1 VSLNANALVTL
12 NAAKAFIQPGG
23 MTANDDPRLEEVINR
38 ASSLIERWCGRP
50 LMKATHTTRLTSPNR
65 AELFLL
71 HTPIAASQPITV
83 TLNGTALT
91 VWQTEADGD
100 PATKDVILMASC
112 EDPTFTPDVLWRRYG
127 WCWWGS
133 STNSTSF
140 MPTPANLL
148 VTYSGGWALPPGVS
162 GYPTIPADLEE
173 AALEVVKKLWNDQS
187 KGVQDVTT
195 VTMPSGSLNLF
206 DNALPRRATMTLESY
221 QRVVVA

>member
-23 MTANDDPRLEEVINR
+23 MTAADDPRLEEVINR

-50 LMKATHTTRLTSPNR
+50 LMKATHTTRLTGPCC

-71 HTPIAASQPITV
+71 HTPVVASQPITV
-83 TLNGTALT
+83 TLNGTVLT

-100 PATKDVILMASC
+100 PATKDVILLASC
-112 EDPTFTPDVLWRRYG
+112 EDLTFTPDVLWRRYG
-127 WCWWGS
+127 WRWWGS
-133 STNSTSF
+133 SSSTTT

-148 VTYSGGWALPPGVS
+148 VTYTGGWVLPPGVT

-173 AALEVVKKLWNDQS
+173 AALEVVKKLWTDQS
-187 KGVQDVTT
+187 RGIQDVTT
-195 VTMPSGSLNLF
+195 VTLPSGGMTLF
-206 DNALPRRATMTLESY
+206 DAPLPRRATMALERY
-221 QRVVVA
+221 QRMVVA